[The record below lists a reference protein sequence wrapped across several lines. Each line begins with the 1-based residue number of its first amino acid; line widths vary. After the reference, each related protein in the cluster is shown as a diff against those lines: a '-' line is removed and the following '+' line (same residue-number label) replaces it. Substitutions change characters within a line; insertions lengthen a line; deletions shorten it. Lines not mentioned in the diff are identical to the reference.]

1 MTTEDRKEVF
11 FENLII
17 DDEDK
22 VRAERFLSSKGVEK
36 HIILKEK
43 LFNWIEGDKIEYSMI
58 ASAYRYDK
66 RIRLVL
72 FKYISY
78 LEEFYRSILLD
89 EYRFN
94 ANGIKWRKD
103 IQEKLRKHQNDLND
117 ALEHIEFSSL
127 LMQIQK
133 LPNSIKEK
141 CRLPL
146 RRQKENCI
154 ALTGLR
160 NAVMH
165 NKFLLLYRG
174 YDVCYVEGVDANKS
188 ASFKANL
195 LNLIQFLP
203 KEVGGKCMREINQCK
218 EDDGEQNKTKWNLP
232 EMIVVDLAID

>member
-1 MTTEDRKEVF
+1 MAEDRKSKF

-22 VRAERFLSSKGVEK
+22 ERAERFLRSKGIEK

-78 LEEFYRSILLD
+78 LEEFYRSIILD
-89 EYRFN
+89 KYRFN
-94 ANGIKWRKD
+94 INECVWIRD
-103 IQEKLRKHQNDLND
+103 IQLQLDRHGNDLND
-117 ALEHIEFSSL
+117 ALEHVDFSSL
-127 LMQIQK
+127 LIQIQK
-133 LPNSIKEK
+133 LPNDIKDK
-141 CRLPL
+141 CLLPK
-146 RRQKENCI
+146 RRILENCK
-154 ALTGLR
+154 ALKGLR

-174 YDVCYVEGVDANKS
+174 YDICYVEGVDANKS
-188 ASFKANL
+188 AGFKANL

-203 KEVGGKCMREINQCK
+203 EEVGRKCVLEINKCK
-218 EDDGEQNKTKWNLP
+218 EDDGEENKTKWNLP
-232 EMIVVDLAID
+232 EMIVVDLVID

>member
-1 MTTEDRKEVF
+1 MAEGRKQVF

-17 DDEDK
+17 GEEDK
-22 VRAERFLSSKGVEK
+22 ARAERFLTPKGVEK

-43 LFNWIEGDKIEYSMI
+43 LFNWIESDKIEYSMI

-94 ANGIKWRKD
+94 TNQIKWRKD
-103 IQEKLRKHQNDLND
+103 IQENLRKHQNDLND

-133 LPNSIKEK
+133 MPNCIKEK
-141 CRLPL
+141 GCLPL

-174 YDVCYVEGVDANKS
+174 FDICYVEGVDANKS

-203 KEVGGKCMREINQCK
+203 KEVGRKCILEINKCK

-232 EMIVVDLAID
+232 EMIVVELTMD